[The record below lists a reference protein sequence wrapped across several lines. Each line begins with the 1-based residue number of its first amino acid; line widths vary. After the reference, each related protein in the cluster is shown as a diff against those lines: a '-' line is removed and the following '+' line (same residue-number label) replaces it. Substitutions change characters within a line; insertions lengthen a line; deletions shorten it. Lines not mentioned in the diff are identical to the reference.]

1 MEYIPPELDESSR
14 QAIDAINKRV
24 LNSSADTIA
33 AENLENV
40 GDSGGMLQAAP
51 KVQAYDPEG
60 SGAMLQAIQQKA
72 QNKYQA
78 DLGRIKSQVKQRSQ
92 RDIVDRRSRAMNLV
106 AKEQAYNEQV
116 RQAKA
121 MAEQQKKQARA
132 ATLGSILGIGGAVLG
147 GVLGSAGGPMGAAAG
162 AGAGMQIGSGLGGMA
177 GG

>member
-24 LNSSADTIA
+24 LDSSADTIA

-40 GDSGGMLQAAP
+40 GDSGGMLAAP
-51 KVQAYDPEG
+51 PKIQGFDPEG
-60 SGAMLQAIQQKA
+60 SAPMLEAIQRKA
-72 QNKYQA
+72 QTKYQT
-78 DLGRIKSQVKQRSQ
+78 DLGRIKSQVKQQSQ
-92 RDIVDRRSRAMNLV
+92 RDIMDRRSRAMNLV

-132 ATLGSILGIGGAVLG
+132 ATLGSILGIGGAVVG
-147 GVLGSAGGPMGAAAG
+147 GLAGGPAG
-162 AGAGMQIGSGLGGMA
+162 AGAGYMIGSGLGGAA
-177 GG
+177 GGN